1 MQSRISCFNGTLF
14 RKNLSRFWPLWGLAS
29 FVGALFPLALFL
41 QLMREHTRI
50 LPQEMTDVYYSAVSW
65 VLPALTLCYAVLC
78 AMTVWSYL
86 YNARSVS
93 LMHTLPIQ
101 RRGIF
106 FTNFL
111 SGMAM
116 MLIPYAVTGV
126 LCILVSLYGHA
137 FDPVGLG
144 IAVLAVAGES
154 FFYFASATFVAFVTG
169 NIFALPALYFLLH
182 FLAVLADFLVSSFA
196 QGFLF
201 GFNSSYTG
209 VVEFLS
215 PTVYLTHHLHVN
227 REYVETMTESGYSSQ
242 ALSAVSLEN
251 GWLIAVYA
259 LAGAVLLAL
268 AYGAYRRRH
277 SESAGDVM
285 AVRWLRPVFRW
296 GITVLSGTLGGL
308 VLYEL
313 FWRSFQYS
321 PTYEALPMTVCVAV
335 AGIIGYYAASML
347 LAKSLRVF
355 RGSWK
360 SILAVVVLSVA
371 FCAALHFDVLGIESR
386 IPTLDQV
393 KRVELRVDGNTY
405 TLYPGEDDALIRQ
418 VQDLH
423 RAITADEAYI
433 REMDSDGPWPVE
445 EGNVSYGNS
454 LRLVYVLR
462 TGVTVERFYSLTIT
476 RDRLAQSGTY
486 DAMLDALVRNETMKQ
501 KRLHLGGDGYT
512 PDGGSIYVEHRGEGY
527 DLGSR
532 EAQAILNA
540 VAQDAAVGAWGD
552 ADWFGS
558 NDGGDYALN
567 LDLSFTRQEKNNT
580 YNDWITITV
589 RPSMTYTTACL
600 KKLGLVTEQDLVTW
614 AQMDPARYDT
624 GETYEETAQAGIPDT
639 AQVIYP
645 EEQTVEALP
654 SAEPGTTAAVTGLVV
669 LNA

>member
-1 MQSRISCFNGTLF
+1 MQSRTLCFNGTLF

-41 QLMREHTRI
+41 QMVRTRAGI
-50 LPQEMTDVYYSAVSW
+50 DPLEMTEAYYSVVSW
-65 VLPALTLCYAVLC
+65 ALPGLSLCYAVLC

-93 LMHTLPIQ
+93 LMHTLPIR

-116 MLIPYAVTGV
+116 MLIPYAVTGA
-126 LCILVSLYGHA
+126 LCILVSLYAHA

-144 IAVLAVAGES
+144 ITILAVVGES

-209 VVEFLS
+209 VAEFLS
-215 PTVYLTHHLHVN
+215 PTVYLTHHLNVGRDH
-227 REYVETMTESGYSSQ
+227 VETMAESGYYYHK
-242 ALSAVSLEN
+242 LSAVSLEN

-259 LAGAVLLAL
+259 LAGVVLTAL
-268 AYGAYRRRH
+268 AYSAYRRRH

-296 GITVLSGTLGGL
+296 GITVLAGALGGL
-308 VLYEL
+308 LLYEL

-321 PTYEALPMTVCVAV
+321 STYEALPMAVCLTV
-335 AGIIGYYAASML
+335 AGLIGYYAASML

-360 SILAVVVLSVA
+360 ALIAVVVLSSA
-371 FCAALHFDVLGIESR
+371 FCAVLHFDALGIESR
-386 IPTLDQV
+386 IPAPDQI
-393 KRVELRVDGNTY
+393 KKLELRVDGNTY
-405 TLYPGEDDALIRQ
+405 TLYPGQDDALIQQ
-418 VQDLH
+418 VRALH
-423 RAITADEAYI
+423 QTIEADEAHI
-433 REMDSDGPWPVE
+433 REAYNGVLFE
-445 EGNVSYGNS
+445 AEGNVSYGNP
-454 LRLVYVLR
+454 LRLTYTLR
-462 TGVTVERFYSLTIT
+462 TGAVVERFYDLTIT
-476 RDRLAQSGTY
+476 RDRLTRSDTY
-486 DAMLDALVRNETMKQ
+486 DALLDALIRNETMKK
-501 KRLHLGGDGYT
+501 KRLHLDGDGFT
-512 PDGGSIYVEHRGEGY
+512 PDGGSIYVERRGEGY

-540 VAQDAAVGAWGD
+540 VAQDAAVGTWGD
-552 ADWFGS
+552 PDWFGG
-558 NDGGDYALN
+558 NDGSDYALN
-567 LDLSFTRQEKNNT
+567 LDLTFTRQEKSGT
-580 YNDWITITV
+580 ETDWITITV

-600 KKLGLVTEQDLVTW
+600 KKLGLVTEEDLVTW
-614 AQMDPARYDT
+614 AQADPARY
-624 GETYEETAQAGIPDT
+624 GEYEEAQAGIPDT
-639 AQVIYP
+639 AQVIEP
-645 EEQTVEALP
+645 EEHMVEALP
-654 SAEPGTTAAVTGLVV
+654 SGEATATAAVTGLVV
-669 LNA
+669 LSA

>member
-1 MQSRISCFNGTLF
+1 MQSRTSCFNGTLF

-41 QLMREHTRI
+41 QLVREHTQI
-50 LPQEMTDVYYSAVSW
+50 FPDEMTDVYYSALSW

-86 YNARSVS
+86 YHARSVS

-116 MLIPYAVTGV
+116 MLIPYAITGA
-126 LCILVSLYGHA
+126 LCILVSLYAHA
-137 FDPVGLG
+137 FDPVSLG
-144 IAVLAVAGES
+144 ITILGVVGES

-182 FLAVLADFLVSSFA
+182 FLAVLVDFLVSSFA

-201 GFNSSYTG
+201 GFNSGYTG
-209 VVEFLS
+209 VAEFLS
-215 PTVYLTHHLHVN
+215 PTVYLTRHLHVN
-227 REYVETMTESGYSSQ
+227 REYVEVMGDSGYYYHK
-242 ALSAVSLEN
+242 LTAVSLEN
-251 GWLIAVYA
+251 GWLIAAYA
-259 LAGAVLLAL
+259 LVGAVLLAL

-321 PTYEALPMTVCVAV
+321 PTYEALPMAVCLAV

-360 SILAVVVLSVA
+360 SLIAVVVLSAA
-371 FCAALHFDVLGIESR
+371 FCAALHFDALGIESR
-386 IPTLDQV
+386 IPAMDQM
-393 KRVELRVDGNTY
+393 KQLELRVQGNTY
-405 TLYPGEDDALIRQ
+405 TLYPGQDDAIIQQ

-423 RAITADEAYI
+423 RAIVADEAYI
-433 REMDSDGPWPVE
+433 RDTEYNGVLPEE

-454 LRLVYVLR
+454 LWLTYTLR
-462 TGVTVERFYSLTIT
+462 SGATVERSYSLTIT
-476 RDRLAQSGTY
+476 RDRLARSDTY
-486 DAMLDALVRNETMKQ
+486 DALLDALIRSETMKQ
-501 KRLHLGGDGYT
+501 KRLHLGDDGFT
-512 PDGGSIYVEHRGEGY
+512 PDGGSIYVEHRGQGY

-532 EAQAILNA
+532 EATAILNA

-552 ADWFGS
+552 PDWFNDS
-558 NDGGDYALN
+558 NGGDYALN
-567 LDLSFTRQEKNNT
+567 LDLSFTRQEKT
-580 YNDWITITV
+580 GSETDWITITV

-614 AQMDPARYDT
+614 AQMNPERYR
-624 GETYEETAQAGIPDT
+624 EYEAYEETVQAEIPDT
-639 AQVIYP
+639 AQIIEP

-654 SAEPGTTAAVTGLVV
+654 SAEPGAAAAVTGVVV
-669 LNA
+669 LRA

>member
-1 MQSRISCFNGTLF
+1 MQSRTSCFNGTLF

-227 REYVETMTESGYSSQ
+227 REYVETMTEGGYPSQ
-242 ALSAVSLEN
+242 VLSAVSLEN

-259 LAGAVLLAL
+259 LVGAVLLAL

-308 VLYEL
+308 LLYEL

-360 SILAVVVLSVA
+360 SLLAVVVLSAA

-386 IPTLDQV
+386 MPSADQLQY
-393 KRVELRVDGNTY
+393 VELRVDGNTY
-405 TLYPGEDDALIRQ
+405 TLYPGQDDALIRQ

-423 RAITADEAYI
+423 RAIVADEAYI
-433 REMDSDGPWPVE
+433 RQMDSDGPWPE
-445 EGNVSYGNS
+445 SEDVSYGNP
-454 LRLVYVLR
+454 LRLVYALR

-476 RDRLAQSGTY
+476 RERLAQSGTY
-486 DAMLDALVRNETMKQ
+486 DAMLDALVHSETMKQ
-501 KRLHLGGDGYT
+501 KRLHLGDDRFT
-512 PDGGSIYVEHRGEGY
+512 ADGGSLFVETRGQGY

-552 ADWFGS
+552 PDWFGDS
-558 NDGGDYALN
+558 NGGDYALN
-567 LDLSFTRQEKNNT
+567 LDLSFTYREEDVT
-580 YNDWITITV
+580 YTDWITIAV

-614 AQMDPARYDT
+614 AQMDPERY
-624 GETYEETAQAGIPDT
+624 GAEEDGSSDT
-639 AQVIYP
+639 AQVLEP

-654 SAEPGTTAAVTGLVV
+654 SGEPTATTTVTGLVV
-669 LNA
+669 LGA

>member
-1 MQSRISCFNGTLF
+1 MQSRTSCFNGTLF

-227 REYVETMTESGYSSQ
+227 REYVETMTEGGYPSQ
-242 ALSAVSLEN
+242 VLSAVSLEN

-259 LAGAVLLAL
+259 LVGAVLLAL

-308 VLYEL
+308 LLYEL

-360 SILAVVVLSVA
+360 SLLAVVVLSAA

-386 IPTLDQV
+386 MPSADQLQY
-393 KRVELRVDGNTY
+393 VELRVDGNTY
-405 TLYPGEDDALIRQ
+405 TLYPGQDDALIRQ

-423 RAITADEAYI
+423 RAIVADEAYI
-433 REMDSDGPWPVE
+433 RKMDSDGPWPE
-445 EGNVSYGNS
+445 SEDVSYGNP
-454 LRLVYVLR
+454 LRLVYALR

-476 RDRLAQSGTY
+476 RERLAQSGTY
-486 DAMLDALVRNETMKQ
+486 DAMLDALVHSETMKQ
-501 KRLHLGGDGYT
+501 KRLHLGDDRFT
-512 PDGGSIYVEHRGEGY
+512 ADGGSLFVETRGQGY

-552 ADWFGS
+552 PDWFGDS
-558 NDGGDYALN
+558 NGGDYALN
-567 LDLSFTRQEKNNT
+567 LDLSFTYREEDVT
-580 YNDWITITV
+580 YTDWITIAV

-614 AQMDPARYDT
+614 AQMDP
-624 GETYEETAQAGIPDT
+624 EQYEAEGDGIPDT
-639 AQVIYP
+639 AQVLEP

-654 SAEPGTTAAVTGLVV
+654 SSEPTATATVTGVVV
-669 LNA
+669 LGA

>member
-1 MQSRISCFNGTLF
+1 
-14 RKNLSRFWPLWGLAS
+14 
-29 FVGALFPLALFL
+29 
-41 QLMREHTRI
+41 
-50 LPQEMTDVYYSAVSW
+50 MTGVYYSAVSW

-101 RRGIF
+101 RRGVF

-126 LCILVSLYGHA
+126 LCILVSLYAHA

-144 IAVLAVAGES
+144 ITVLAVAGES

-215 PTVYLTHHLHVN
+215 PTVYLTHHLDVN
-227 REYVETMTESGYSSQ
+227 WTYVETMTENGYAGRVASC
-242 ALSAVSLEN
+242 VTLEN

-259 LAGAVLLAL
+259 LVGAVLTAL

-308 VLYEL
+308 LLYEL

-360 SILAVVVLSVA
+360 SLLAVVVLSAA

-386 IPTLDQV
+386 MPSADQLQY
-393 KRVELRVDGNTY
+393 VELRVDGNTY
-405 TLYPGEDDALIRQ
+405 TLYPGQDDALIRQ

-423 RAITADEAYI
+423 RAIVADEAYI
-433 REMDSDGPWPVE
+433 REMDSDGPWPEE

-486 DAMLDALVRNETMKQ
+486 DALVQSETMKQ
-501 KRLHLGGDGYT
+501 KRLHLGDDRFT
-512 PDGGSIYVEHRGEGY
+512 PDGGSIYVENRGEGY

-540 VAQDAAVGAWGD
+540 VAQDAAVGAWVD
-552 ADWFGS
+552 PDWFSS

-567 LDLSFTRQEKNNT
+567 LDLSFTCREEDVT
-580 YNDWITITV
+580 YTDWITITV

-614 AQMDPARYDT
+614 AQMDPER
-624 GETYEETAQAGIPDT
+624 YEEYEAAQAGISGT

-645 EEQTVEALP
+645 EEETVEALP

>member
-1 MQSRISCFNGTLF
+1 MQSRTSCFNGTLF

-227 REYVETMTESGYSSQ
+227 REYVETMTESGYPSQ
-242 ALSAVSLEN
+242 ELSAVSLEN

-259 LAGAVLLAL
+259 LVGAVLLAL

-308 VLYEL
+308 LLYEL

-360 SILAVVVLSVA
+360 SLLAVVVLSAA

-386 IPTLDQV
+386 MPSADQLQY
-393 KRVELRVDGNTY
+393 VELRVDGNTY
-405 TLYPGEDDALIRQ
+405 TLYPGQDDALIRQ

-423 RAITADEAYI
+423 RAIVADEAYI
-433 REMDSDGPWPVE
+433 RQMDSDGPWPE
-445 EGNVSYGNS
+445 SEDVSYGNP
-454 LRLVYVLR
+454 LRLVYALR

-476 RDRLAQSGTY
+476 RERLAQSGTY
-486 DAMLDALVRNETMKQ
+486 DAMLDALVQSETMKQ
-501 KRLHLGGDGYT
+501 KRLHLGDDRFT
-512 PDGGSIYVEHRGEGY
+512 ADGGSLFVESRGQGY

-552 ADWFGS
+552 PDWFSGS
-558 NDGGDYALN
+558 NGGDYAMN
-567 LDLSFTRQEKNNT
+567 LDLSFTYREEDIT
-580 YNDWITITV
+580 YTDWITITV
-589 RPSMTYTTACL
+589 RPSMTYTATCL

-614 AQMDPARYDT
+614 AQMDPERY
-624 GETYEETAQAGIPDT
+624 GAEEDGSSDT
-639 AQVIYP
+639 AQVLEP

-654 SAEPGTTAAVTGLVV
+654 SGEPTATTTVTGLVV
-669 LNA
+669 LGA

>member
-1 MQSRISCFNGTLF
+1 MQSRTLCFNGTLF

-41 QLMREHTRI
+41 QLVREHTRVDA
-50 LPQEMTDVYYSAVSW
+50 LEMTGAYYAAVSW
-65 VLPALTLCYAVLC
+65 AVPALSLCYAVLC

-93 LMHTLPIQ
+93 LMHTLPIR

-116 MLIPYAVTGV
+116 MLIPYAVTGA
-126 LCILVSLYGHA
+126 LCVLVSLYAHA

-144 IAVLAVAGES
+144 ITILAVVGES

-182 FLAVLADFLVSSFA
+182 CLAVLADFLVSSFA

-215 PTVYLTHHLHVN
+215 PTVYLTGHLRVDV
-227 REYVETMTESGYSSQ
+227 EYVETMTASGYADRATAS
-242 ALSAVSLEN
+242 VTLEN
-251 GWLIAVYA
+251 GWLIAAYA
-259 LAGAVLLAL
+259 LVGVVLTIL

-296 GITVLSGTLGGL
+296 GITVLAGTLGGL

-313 FWRSFQYS
+313 FWRSFQYR
-321 PTYEALPMTVCVAV
+321 PTYEALPMAVCLAV

-360 SILAVVVLSVA
+360 SLLAVVVLAAA
-371 FCAALHFDVLGIESR
+371 FCAALHFDALGIESR

-393 KRVELRVDGNTY
+393 KQVELRVQGNTY
-405 TLYPGEDDALIRQ
+405 TLYPGQDDALIEQ
-418 VQDLH
+418 VRTLH
-423 RAITADEAYI
+423 QAITADEAYI
-433 REMDSDGPWPVE
+433 REMSEGPWP
-445 EGNVSYGNS
+445 EGAEDVSYGNP
-454 LRLVYVLR
+454 LRLTYTLR
-462 TGVTVERFYSLTIT
+462 TGAVVERFYDLTIT
-476 RDRLAQSGTY
+476 RDRLAQSDTY
-486 DAMLDALVRNETMKQ
+486 DALLDALVRNETMKQ
-501 KRLHLGGDGYT
+501 KRLHQGDDGYT
-512 PDGGSIYVEHRGEGY
+512 PDGGSIYVERRGEGY

-540 VAQDAAVGAWGD
+540 VAQDAAVGTWGD

-558 NDGGDYALN
+558 NDGSDYALN
-567 LDLSFTRQEKNNT
+567 LDLSFTRQEKNST

-600 KKLGLVTEQDLVTW
+600 LKLGLVTEEDLVTR
-614 AQMDPARYDT
+614 AQLYPSQYYK
-624 GETYEETAQAGIPDT
+624 EYEETEEAVLPDT

-645 EEQTVEALP
+645 EEHTVEALP
-654 SAEPGTTAAVTGLVV
+654 SGEPTATAAVTGLVV

>member
-1 MQSRISCFNGTLF
+1 MQSRTLCFNGTLF

-41 QLMREHTRI
+41 QLVREHTRVDA
-50 LPQEMTDVYYSAVSW
+50 LEMTGAYYAAVSW
-65 VLPALTLCYAVLC
+65 AIPALSLCYAVLC

-93 LMHTLPIQ
+93 LMHTLPIR

-116 MLIPYAVTGV
+116 MLIPYAVTGA
-126 LCILVSLYGHA
+126 LCVLVSLYAHA

-144 IAVLAVAGES
+144 ITILAVVGES

-215 PTVYLTHHLHVN
+215 PTVYLTGHLRVDM
-227 REYVETMTESGYSSQ
+227 EYVETMTESGHVGR
-242 ALSAVSLEN
+242 AVASVTLEN

-259 LAGAVLLAL
+259 LVGVVLTAL
-268 AYGAYRRRH
+268 AYSAYRRRH

-296 GITVLSGTLGGL
+296 GVTVLAGTLGGL

-321 PTYEALPMTVCVAV
+321 PTYEALPMAVFLAV

-360 SILAVVVLSVA
+360 SLLAVVVLSAA

-386 IPTLDQV
+386 MPSADQLQY
-393 KRVELRVDGNTY
+393 VELRVDGNTY
-405 TLYPGEDDALIRQ
+405 TLYPGQDDALIRQ

-423 RAITADEAYI
+423 RAIVADEAYI
-433 REMDSDGPWPVE
+433 RQMDSDGPWPE
-445 EGNVSYGNS
+445 SEDVSYGNP
-454 LRLVYVLR
+454 LRLVYALR

-476 RDRLAQSGTY
+476 RERLAQSGTY
-486 DAMLDALVRNETMKQ
+486 DAMLDALVQSETMKQ
-501 KRLHLGGDGYT
+501 KRLHLGDDRFT
-512 PDGGSIYVEHRGEGY
+512 ADGGSLFVESRGQGY

-540 VAQDAAVGAWGD
+540 VAQDAAVGTWGD

-558 NDGGDYALN
+558 NDGSNYALN

-589 RPSMTYTTACL
+589 RPSMTYTTTCL
-600 KKLGLVTEQDLVTW
+600 LKLGLVTEEDLVTR
-614 AQMDPARYDT
+614 AQLYPSQYYK
-624 GETYEETAQAGIPDT
+624 EYEETEEAVLPDT
-639 AQVIYP
+639 AQVIEP
-645 EEQTVEALP
+645 EEHTVEALP
-654 SAEPGTTAAVTGLVV
+654 SGEATATAAVTGLVV

>member
-1 MQSRISCFNGTLF
+1 MQSRTLCFNGTLF

-41 QLMREHTRI
+41 QLVRAHTRI
-50 LPQEMTDVYYSAVSW
+50 LPLEMTEVYYAAVSW
-65 VLPALTLCYAVLC
+65 VLPAVSLFYAALC

-86 YNARSVS
+86 YSARSVS
-93 LMHTLPIQ
+93 LMHTLPIR

-126 LCILVSLYGHA
+126 LCILVSLYANA
-137 FDPVGLG
+137 FDPAGLG
-144 IAVLAVAGES
+144 ITILAVMGES

-201 GFNSSYTG
+201 GFNSGYTG

-215 PTVYLTHHLHVN
+215 PTVYLTHYLDVS
-227 REYVETMTESGYSSQ
+227 REYTETMTQSGYTDQ
-242 ALSAVSLEN
+242 ILSAVTLEK

-259 LAGAVLLAL
+259 LVGVVLTAL

-296 GITVLSGTLGGL
+296 GITALAGTLGGL

-321 PTYEALPMTVCVAV
+321 ATYEALPMAVCVTV

-360 SILAVVVLSVA
+360 SLLAVVALSCA
-371 FCAALHFDVLGIESR
+371 FCATLHFDLLGIESR
-386 IPTLDQV
+386 IPALDQM
-393 KRVELRVDGNTY
+393 KQLELRVQGNSY
-405 TLYPGEDDALIRQ
+405 TLYPGQDDALIEQ
-418 VQDLH
+418 VRALH
-423 RAITADEAYI
+423 QAVTADEAYI
-433 REMDSDGPWPVE
+433 REMSEGPWP
-445 EGNVSYGNS
+445 EGAEDVSYGNP
-454 LRLVYVLR
+454 LQLVYTLR
-462 TGVTVERFYSLTIT
+462 TGATVERYYSLAIT
-476 RDRLAQSGTY
+476 RDRLARSDTY
-486 DAMLDALVRNETMKQ
+486 DALLDALVGNETMKQ

-512 PDGGSIYVEHRGEGY
+512 PDGGSVYVETQGQGY

-540 VAQDAAVGAWGD
+540 VAQDAAVGTWGD
-552 ADWFGS
+552 PDWFGS
-558 NDGGDYALN
+558 SDGDNYALN

-600 KKLGLVTEQDLVTW
+600 LELGLVTEEDLVTW
-614 AQMDPARYDT
+614 ARL
-624 GETYEETAQAGIPDT
+624 
-639 AQVIYP
+639 YP
-645 EEQTVEALP
+645 ERYEKTEEPVQDTVVYPRGQTVEAIP
-654 SAEPGTTAAVTGLVV
+654 DADPTMTTAVAGLVV
-669 LNA
+669 LDA

>member
-1 MQSRISCFNGTLF
+1 MQSRTSCFNGTLF

-29 FVGALFPLALFL
+29 FVGVLFPLALFL

-227 REYVETMTESGYSSQ
+227 REYVETMTESGYPSQ
-242 ALSAVSLEN
+242 ELSAVSLEN

-259 LAGAVLLAL
+259 LVGAVLLAL

-296 GITVLSGTLGGL
+296 GITVFSGTLGGL
-308 VLYEL
+308 LLYEL

-360 SILAVVVLSVA
+360 SLLAVVVLSAA

-386 IPTLDQV
+386 MPSADQLQY
-393 KRVELRVDGNTY
+393 VELRVDGNTY
-405 TLYPGEDDALIRQ
+405 TLYPGQDDALIRQ

-423 RAITADEAYI
+423 RAIVADEAYI
-433 REMDSDGPWPVE
+433 RKMDSDGPWPE
-445 EGNVSYGNS
+445 SEDVSYGNP
-454 LRLVYVLR
+454 LRLVYALR

-476 RDRLAQSGTY
+476 RERLAQSGTY
-486 DAMLDALVRNETMKQ
+486 DAMLDALVHSETMKQ
-501 KRLHLGGDGYT
+501 KRLHLGDDRFT
-512 PDGGSIYVEHRGEGY
+512 ADGGSLFVETRGQGY

-552 ADWFGS
+552 PDWFGDS
-558 NDGGDYALN
+558 NGGDYALN
-567 LDLSFTRQEKNNT
+567 LDLSFTYREEDVT
-580 YNDWITITV
+580 YTDWITIAV

-614 AQMDPARYDT
+614 AQMDP
-624 GETYEETAQAGIPDT
+624 EQYEAEEDGIPDT
-639 AQVIYP
+639 AQVLEP

-654 SAEPGTTAAVTGLVV
+654 SSEPTATATVTGVVV
-669 LNA
+669 LGA